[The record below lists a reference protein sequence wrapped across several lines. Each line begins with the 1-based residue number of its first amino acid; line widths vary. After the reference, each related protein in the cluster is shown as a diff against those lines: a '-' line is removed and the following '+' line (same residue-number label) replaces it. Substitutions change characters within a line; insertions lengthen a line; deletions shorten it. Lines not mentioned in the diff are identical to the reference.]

1 MEGNVAQVRT
11 ERPRVSR
18 ERILEAAVRLMDA
31 EGLEAVTMRRLGRE
45 LGVEAMSLYNH
56 VEGKDD
62 IRVGMLERVLSELE
76 LPEEGSSE
84 DLMERVR
91 DMARSF
97 RILLHDH
104 PNAVPLF
111 TEHRGPM
118 SDPDALRVIEVALRT
133 LRGAGLSPEDT
144 VHAYGTLV
152 GFVLGYVAL
161 EVGALWGDPLA
172 HEGWTERI
180 AASVDPAVFPTLV
193 EMLPHMFVD
202 CDREAEFEYG
212 LDTIISGLRAKL
224 AS

>member
-1 MEGNVAQVRT
+1 
-11 ERPRVSR
+11 
-18 ERILEAAVRLMDA
+18 
-31 EGLEAVTMRRLGRE
+31 MRRLGRD

-56 VEGKDD
+56 VEGKED
-62 IRVGMLERVLSELE
+62 ILVGILERILAEFE
-76 LPEEGSSE
+76 LPEEGPA
-84 DLMERVR
+84 DWTERIR

-118 SDPDALRVIEVALRT
+118 SDPEALQVIETALRT

-172 HEGWTERI
+172 HEGWTEKI
-180 AASVDPAVFPTLV
+180 AGSVDPAAFPTLM
-193 EMLPHMFVD
+193 EMLPHMFID

-212 LDTIISGLRAKL
+212 LDTIVAGLRSKL
-224 AS
+224 SR